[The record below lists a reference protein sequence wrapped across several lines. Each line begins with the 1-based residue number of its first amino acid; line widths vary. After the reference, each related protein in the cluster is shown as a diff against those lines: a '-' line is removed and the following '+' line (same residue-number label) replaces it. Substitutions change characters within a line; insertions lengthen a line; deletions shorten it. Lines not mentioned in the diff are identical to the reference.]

1 MRVLLHQLSGYQGE
15 LVWNGVPLTDLNEEA
30 IRKQGVLVDNHGYLY
45 ADSIRANLLIGN
57 QLASEADLWRVLEQ
71 VCLADFVRN
80 LPEQLAETLQE
91 NGSNLSGGQR
101 QRLLLARAM
110 LREAEL
116 YVFDEITSGVDLESE
131 KIILEVLQD
140 LAREKMVLFISHRL
154 YNVLDADQVL
164 VFEAGK
170 LVEVG
175 APEQLQRES
184 IYFKNYFLEEAKLLK
199 GGA

>member
-1 MRVLLHQLSGYQGE
+1 
-15 LVWNGVPLTDLNEEA
+15 
-30 IRKQGVLVDNHGYLY
+30 
-45 ADSIRANLLIGN
+45 
-57 QLASEADLWRVLEQ
+57 
-71 VCLADFVRN
+71 
-80 LPEQLAETLQE
+80 
-91 NGSNLSGGQR
+91 
-101 QRLLLARAM
+101 
-110 LREAEL
+110 